1 MSNHTDTLAA
11 VVYLPADEIDGV
23 VPRHCGTHINIHC
36 LEAARHPL
44 ETYSLDG
51 NGVFSQP
58 ERKETAQFTIGR
70 YDEI

>member
-1 MSNHTDTLAA
+1 MSIRTDTLAA

-23 VPRHCGTHINIHC
+23 VPRHCCTHININC
-36 LEAARHPL
+36 IEAASHPL
-44 ETYSLDG
+44 ETIDPIV
-51 NGVFSQP
+51 NGPSGQP